1 MFRASTGKRKISTT
15 VSHDALPRFHA
26 QYVAVLKANMT
37 ALKKVKKDKKP
48 KPKKGEEAAAGAV
61 AAAGGGT

>member
-1 MFRASTGKRKISTT
+1 M
-15 VSHDALPRFHA
+15 SHDALPRFHA